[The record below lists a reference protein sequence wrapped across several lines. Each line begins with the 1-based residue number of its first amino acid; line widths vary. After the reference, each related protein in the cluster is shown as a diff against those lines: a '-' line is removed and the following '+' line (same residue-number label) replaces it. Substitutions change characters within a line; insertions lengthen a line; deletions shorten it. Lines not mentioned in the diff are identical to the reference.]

1 MTLNDIKKAALALM
15 FTNYSDDLADENV
28 NVDNLSSEEYTQY
41 TVNMNASINRC
52 LGRIESAGVLPL
64 KTQEITTATTGS
76 VSGNFARYDLS
87 ELANKFKSVSRIAK
101 ETASGEYIPSVKYH
115 EEGTTVVLPPLE
127 SGEKYIV
134 IYHWSPN
141 RVSVTAV
148 SSTDVDVPDNIAE
161 IIPYYIK
168 ADLYEEDEPNLA
180 LQARNIFESL
190 LTQLVVDESDGIH
203 GGVVNVWG
211 GGLQ

>member
-15 FTNYSDDLADENV
+15 FTNYSDDLADANV

-76 VSGNFARYDLS
+76 VSGNFARYNLS
-87 ELANKFKSVSRIAK
+87 TLASDFLSVSRIAK
-101 ETASGEYIPSVKYH
+101 ETAGGEYIPSVKYH
-115 EEGTTVVLPPLE
+115 VEGTTVVLPPLE
-127 SGEKYIV
+127 TGDKYIV
-134 IYHWSPN
+134 IYRRRPTRISI
-141 RVSVTAV
+141 TAV
-148 SSTDVDVPDNIAE
+148 SSTVVDVPDNIAE

-190 LTQLVVDESDGIH
+190 LMQFVVDESSGDQ
-203 GGVVNVWG
+203 GVVNVWG
-211 GGLQ
+211 GGNQ

>member
-15 FTNYSDDLADENV
+15 FTNYSDDLAD
-28 NVDNLSSEEYTQY
+28 VDVDTLSSEEYTQY
-41 TVNMNASINRC
+41 LVNMNASINRC

-87 ELANKFKSVSRIAK
+87 LLANLFKSVSRIAK
-101 ETASGEYIPSVKYH
+101 ESASGEYIPSVKYH
-115 EEGTTVVLPPLE
+115 LEGTTVVLPPLE
-127 SGEKYIV
+127 TGEKYII
-134 IYHWSPN
+134 IYRPKAPRVFISSP
-141 RVSVTAV
+141 SYAV
-148 SSTDVDVPDNIAE
+148 VNVPENIAE

-168 ADLYEEDEPNLA
+168 ADLYEEDEPDLA

-190 LTQLVVDESDGIH
+190 LAQLVVDESSVDQ
-203 GGVVNVWG
+203 GVVNVWG
-211 GGLQ
+211 GGNQ

>member
-15 FTNYSDDLADENV
+15 FTNYSDDLSSED
-28 NVDNLSSEEYTQY
+28 VDNLSSEEYTQY
-41 TVNMNASINRC
+41 LVNMNASINRA

-64 KTQEITTATTGS
+64 KTQEITTATTDT

-87 ELANKFKSVSRIAK
+87 TLASKFKSISRIAK
-101 ETASGEYIPSVKYH
+101 ETASGEYISSVKYH
-115 EEGTTVVLPPLE
+115 VEGTTLVVAPLDT
-127 SGEKYIV
+127 GDKYIV
-134 IYHWSPN
+134 IYHWRPN
-141 RVSVTAV
+141 RVSITAGSYTV
-148 SSTDVDVPDNIAE
+148 VDVPDNIAE

-190 LTQLVVDESDGIH
+190 LSQFVVDESSGDA
-203 GGVVNVWG
+203 GVVNVWG

>member
-15 FTNYSDDLADENV
+15 FTNYSDDLSDENV
-28 NVDNLSSEEYTQY
+28 DSLSSEEYTQY
-41 TVNMNASINRC
+41 LVNMNASINRA

-64 KTQEITTATTGS
+64 KTQEITTATTGT

-87 ELANKFKSVSRIAK
+87 TLASEFKSISRIAK
-101 ETASGEYIPSVKYH
+101 ETASGEYISSVKYH
-115 EEGTTVVLPPLE
+115 VEGTTLVVAPLDT
-127 SGEKYIV
+127 GDKYIV
-134 IYHWSPN
+134 IYHWRPN
-141 RVSVTAV
+141 RVSITAG
-148 SSTDVDVPDNIAE
+148 SYTAVDVPDNIAE

-190 LTQLVVDESDGIH
+190 LSQFVVDESSGDA
-203 GGVVNVWG
+203 GVVNVWG

>member
-15 FTNYSDDLADENV
+15 FTNYSDDLAD
-28 NVDNLSSEEYTQY
+28 VDVDTLSSEEYTQY
-41 TVNMNASINRC
+41 LVNMNASINRC

-87 ELANKFKSVSRIAK
+87 LLANLFKSVSRIAK
-101 ETASGEYIPSVKYH
+101 ESASGEYIPSVKYH
-115 EEGTTVVLPPLE
+115 LEGTTVVLPPLE
-127 SGEKYIV
+127 TGEKYII
-134 IYHWSPN
+134 IYRPKAP
-141 RVSVTAV
+141 RVSIGSPSYAV
-148 SSTDVDVPDNIAE
+148 VNVPENIAE

-168 ADLYEEDEPNLA
+168 ADLYEEDEPDLA

-190 LTQLVVDESDGIH
+190 LAQLVVDESSVDQ
-203 GGVVNVWG
+203 GVVNVWG
-211 GGLQ
+211 GGNQ

>member
-15 FTNYSDDLADENV
+15 FTNYSDDLAD
-28 NVDNLSSEEYTQY
+28 VDVDTLSSEEYTEY
-41 TVNMNASINRC
+41 LVNMDASINRC

-76 VSGNFARYDLS
+76 VSGNFSRYDLS
-87 ELANKFKSVSRIAK
+87 LLANGFKSVSRIAK
-101 ETASGEYIPSVKYH
+101 ESASGEYIPSVKYH
-115 EEGTTVVLPPLE
+115 LEGTTVVLPPLE
-127 SGEKYIV
+127 TGEKYII
-134 IYHWSPN
+134 IYRPKAPRVFIGSP
-141 RVSVTAV
+141 SYAV
-148 SSTDVDVPDNIAE
+148 VDVPDNIAD

-190 LTQLVVDESDGIH
+190 LMQFVVDESSGDQ
-203 GGVVNVWG
+203 GVVNVWG
-211 GGLQ
+211 GGNQ